1 MTGTL
6 YGIGV
11 GPGDPEL
18 MTLKAVRLI
27 EQCDLV
33 AVPKSGDGEGVAKQI
48 AQKAVSDFDKKEL
61 IEVSMPM
68 TRDPQVLEQSHQAAA
83 EQIEGYLKEG
93 KSVAFLTLGD
103 PAIYSTYIYVHKKV
117 QQNGFPVEM
126 VPGVPSFCAVAAKLN
141 VSLAEAAQPLHIIP
155 ASYQGVEEGLEW
167 SGPKILMK
175 TGRSMKKVKELLD
188 EKGLMD
194 KAKMVQKCGME
205 GEEIYQSMRDVD
217 ENSSYFSV
225 IVVKE

>member
-1 MTGTL
+1 MTAKL

-27 EQCDLV
+27 EECDYV

-48 AQKAVSDFDKKEL
+48 ARQAVKNFDQKQL
-61 IEVSMPM
+61 LEVSMPM
-68 TRDPQVLEQSHQAAA
+68 TRDSQVLEESQQRAA
-83 EQIEGYLKEG
+83 EQIEACLSGG

-103 PAIYSTYIYVHKKV
+103 PAIYSTYIYVHKRV
-117 QQNGFPVEM
+117 QQHGFEVEM

-141 VSLAEAAQPLHIIP
+141 ISLAEGAQPLHVIP

-167 SGPKILMK
+167 NGPKVLMK
-175 TGRSMKKVKELLD
+175 TGRSMKKVKELLS
-188 EKGLMD
+188 EKGLLD
-194 KAKMVQKCGME
+194 SAKMVQKCGME
-205 GEEIYQSMRDVD
+205 GEEIYQSMADVD

-225 IVVKE
+225 IVIKD

>member
-48 AQKAVSDFDKKEL
+48 AQKAVPYFDKKEL

>member
-1 MTGTL
+1 
-6 YGIGV
+6 
-11 GPGDPEL
+11 
-18 MTLKAVRLI
+18 
-27 EQCDLV
+27 
-33 AVPKSGDGEGVAKQI
+33 
-48 AQKAVSDFDKKEL
+48 
-61 IEVSMPM
+61 MPM
-68 TRDPQVLEQSHQAAA
+68 TRDPQVLEQSHQVAA

>member
-1 MTGTL
+1 MAGIL

-27 EQCDLV
+27 EECDVIAL
-33 AVPKSGDGEGVAKQI
+33 PKSGDGEIVAKQI
-48 AQKAVSDFDKKEL
+48 AEGAVKDFDQKEK
-61 IEVSMPM
+61 IEVLMPM
-68 TRDPQVLEQSHQAAA
+68 TRDPKLLQESHDAAVAQVEAL
-83 EQIEGYLKEG
+83 LKEG

-103 PAIYSTYIYVHKKV
+103 PSIYSTYMYVHKQV
-117 QQNGFPVEM
+117 QSHGFPVEM

-141 VSLAEAAQPLHIIP
+141 VSLAEGAQPLHIIP
-155 ASYQGVEEGLEW
+155 ASYQGVDEGLEW
-167 SGPKILMK
+167 AGPKILMK
-175 TGRSMKKVKELLD
+175 TGRSMKKVKELLR
-188 EKGLMD
+188 EKNIID
-194 KAKMVQKCGME
+194 KAKMVQKCGMP
-205 GEEIYQSMRDVD
+205 GEQVYHSMEDAD

>member
-33 AVPKSGDGEGVAKQI
+33 AVPKSGDGEGVAKKI
-48 AQKAVSDFDKKEL
+48 AQKAVPDFDKKEL

>member
-48 AQKAVSDFDKKEL
+48 AQKAVLDFDKKEL

-205 GEEIYQSMRDVD
+205 GEEIYQSMREVD

>member
-48 AQKAVSDFDKKEL
+48 AQKAVPDFDKKEL

-141 VSLAEAAQPLHIIP
+141 VSLAEAAQPLHLSLIHISEP
-155 ASYQGVEEGLEW
+155 
-167 SGPKILMK
+167 
-175 TGRSMKKVKELLD
+175 TRRS
-188 EKGLMD
+188 
-194 KAKMVQKCGME
+194 
-205 GEEIYQSMRDVD
+205 
-217 ENSSYFSV
+217 
-225 IVVKE
+225 

>member
-48 AQKAVSDFDKKEL
+48 AQKAVPDFDKKEL

-68 TRDPQVLEQSHQAAA
+68 TRDPQFLEQSHQAAA

>member
-1 MTGTL
+1 MAGKL

-27 EQCDLV
+27 EECDIV
-33 AVPKSGDGEGVAKQI
+33 AVPKSGEGEGVARQI
-48 AQKAVSDFDKKEL
+48 AKGAVKNFEQKNV
-61 IEVSMPM
+61 IEVPMPM

-83 EQIEGYLKEG
+83 KLIEGYLKEG

-103 PAIYSTYIYVHKKV
+103 PSIYSTYIYIHKRV
-117 QQNGFPVEM
+117 QQHGYPVEM

-141 VSLAEAAQPLHIIP
+141 TGLAEGAQPLHIIP

-167 SGPKILMK
+167 SGPKVLMK
-175 TGRSMKKVKELLD
+175 TGRSMKKVKALLD
-188 EKGLMD
+188 EKGLLD
-194 KAKMVQKCGME
+194 KAMMVQKCGME
-205 GEEIYQSMRDVD
+205 GEEIYPSMREVD
-217 ENSSYFSV
+217 ENASYFSV
-225 IVVKE
+225 IVVEE

>member
-1 MTGTL
+1 MTGKL

-27 EQCDLV
+27 QECDIV

-48 AQKAVSDFDKKEL
+48 ARQSVKDFDKKT
-61 IEVSMPM
+61 IVEVAMPM
-68 TRDPQVLEQSHQAAA
+68 TRDPQVLEDSHRQAA
-83 EQIEGYLKEG
+83 EMIEGYLKEG

-141 VSLAEAAQPLHIIP
+141 VSLAEGAQPLHIIP

-167 SGPKILMK
+167 SGPKVLMK
-175 TGRSMKKVKELLD
+175 TGRSMKKVKELLSS
-188 EKGLMD
+188 KGIMD

-205 GEEIYQSMRDVD
+205 GEEIYESMEQVD